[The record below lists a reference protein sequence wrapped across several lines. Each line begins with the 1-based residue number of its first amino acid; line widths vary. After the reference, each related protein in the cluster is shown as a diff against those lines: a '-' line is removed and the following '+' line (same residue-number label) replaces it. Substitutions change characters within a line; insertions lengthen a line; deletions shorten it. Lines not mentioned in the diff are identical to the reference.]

1 MPGRGYGV
9 RIEQPSLASDRETL
23 IGYPVRIT
31 ASVEPGRIHL
41 SCETDL
47 EASVRHITEKGGT
60 VNVVKPAPLLPLV
73 APAPA
78 PTLKALI
85 RHWVNKGRG
94 R

>member
-41 SCETDL
+41 TQAQYRSWLLAFAATAECT
-47 EASVRHITEKGGT
+47 VRVSE
-60 VNVVKPAPLLPLV
+60 
-73 APAPA
+73 
-78 PTLKALI
+78 ALI
-85 RHWVNKGRG
+85 SIGVDDQ
-94 R
+94 